1 MALPLKMN
9 ILRVM
14 SLSMYQAHSSEQTKR
29 KGMQIAITQ
38 QDRMRKKKD
47 DSKKLNR
54 SQQEDMKPKRGQ
66 MNLAYKIPYQH
77 NTVQN
82 NTKTLKASEDD

>member
-29 KGMQIAITQ
+29 KGMQIAIPQ
-38 QDRMRKKKD
+38 QDRMRM
-47 DSKKLNR
+47 NR

-66 MNLAYKIPYQH
+66 MDLAY

>member
-1 MALPLKMN
+1 
-9 ILRVM
+9 
-14 SLSMYQAHSSEQTKR
+14 
-29 KGMQIAITQ
+29 
-38 QDRMRKKKD
+38 MRKKKD

>member
-1 MALPLKMN
+1 
-9 ILRVM
+9 
-14 SLSMYQAHSSEQTKR
+14 
-29 KGMQIAITQ
+29 
-38 QDRMRKKKD
+38 
-47 DSKKLNR
+47 
-54 SQQEDMKPKRGQ
+54 